1 MGMCPELRV
10 KRYQGI
16 NREVRPDWAGLVN
29 NILRRGT
36 PDRVFLAE
44 LFLDEEVKDAIGARF
59 DLLPGI
65 EPSHPYYRSK
75 LHVAVQRFLGYDY
88 VSVGL
93 VGAEPEWFRGVADDT
108 AQLARTGGRGW
119 NDEHHG
125 PIRSW
130 QDFERFPWPQ
140 VSSAAAASLEWYSR
154 YVPEDMCLIGWGGF
168 GNLAEWLS
176 NAFGYES
183 LCLALHDERDL
194 VRAVADR
201 ILESSRAAL
210 QVVLEFDRVK
220 MIWASDDMGFKTQTL
235 LSPPDMRELVLEG
248 HKELAAMSH
257 AAGRP
262 YLLHTCGN
270 VSQIIDDLVDDVHI
284 DGKHSF
290 EDTIEDV
297 RAAKLSYGRRVAL
310 LGGIDVDFL
319 CRADESAIRKRVR
332 DTLDTCLE
340 GGGYCLGSGNSV
352 ANYIP
357 IANYLAMVDEG
368 RLYC

>member
-1 MGMCPELRV
+1 M
-10 KRYQGI
+10 KQYQGF
-16 NREVRPDWAGLVN
+16 NREVHPDWPGLVD

-36 PDRVFLAE
+36 PERVFLAE
-44 LFLDEEVKDAIGARF
+44 LFMDEEVKDAIGARF
-59 DLLPGI
+59 DLLSGVDPRD
-65 EPSHPYYRSK
+65 PSYRSA
-75 LHVAVQRFLGYDY
+75 LHVAVQRFCGYDY

-93 VGAEPEWFRGVADDT
+93 VGVEPEWLRGVADDT
-108 AQLARTGGRGW
+108 AHLTRTGGRSYV
-119 NDEHHG
+119 DEHQG
-125 PIRSW
+125 PIRNW
-130 QDFERFPWPQ
+130 QDFERFPWPEL
-140 VSSAAAASLEWYSR
+140 SSAATASLEWYSEN
-154 YVPEDMCLIGWGGF
+154 VPEDMCLVGWGGF

-176 NAFGYES
+176 FAFGYES
-183 LCLALHDERDL
+183 LCLALHDDRNL

-201 ILESSRAAL
+201 ILQWSRAAL
-210 QVVLEFDRVK
+210 EVVLGFDRVK

-235 LSPPDMRELVLEG
+235 LSPPDMRELVLAG

-270 VSQIIDDLVDDVHI
+270 VAEIIDDLVDNVHI

-297 RAAKLSYGRRVAL
+297 REAKLSYGRRVAL

-332 DTLDTCLE
+332 DTLDTCLA